1 MKILILGHARHG
13 KDHAA
18 EYLHKHFGLK
28 FTSSSLFASK
38 LFIFDKLKKLY
49 NYKTPEECFTD
60 RINHREE
67 WFNLISEYNKVPT
80 KLAEQILKHNDCY
93 VGMRSNMELQE
104 CIKNKLFDIIIWIDA
119 SNRLPLES
127 SNSLNIN
134 KENSHIILLNNT
146 TIKDF
151 EDKLY
156 ALGRILFRKDMDD
169 RHKINNNE

>member
-18 EYLHKHFGLK
+18 EYLHKQFGLK

-38 LFIFDKLKKLY
+38 LFIFDKLKDLY
-49 NYKTPEECFTD
+49 NYKTPEECFID

-67 WFNLISEYNKVPT
+67 WFNLISEYNKTPT
-80 KLAEQILKHNDCY
+80 RLAEQILKYNDCY
-93 VGMRSNMELQE
+93 VGMRSNIELQE
-104 CIKNKLFDIIIWIDA
+104 CIKNKIFDIIIWIDA

-134 KENSHIILLNNT
+134 KESSHIILLNNT

-156 ALGRILFRKDMDD
+156 TLGKILFRKDMDD
-169 RHKINNNE
+169 RYKINKNE